1 MTSQRRTKAASGP
14 AASPRE
20 LGSFLH
26 VLANIVLVSGAHGV
40 AWFALVYFVYLQTRS
55 VFASGLVSGLFFA
68 TGAVSGV
75 VAGNLVDRRHTKA
88 LLQVSCAAS
97 LVLYAAAGAL
107 YAATSGP
114 TPFRSTSPALWSL
127 VGCVMIS
134 VMFGSVRSVSLPAL
148 VADMV
153 GPDLRPRANG
163 LVGVASGASFL
174 LASVI
179 SGLVLGLAGMGAVL
193 GLAYVSLVIALVHL
207 SLRNVPDLSTE
218 SVEPHHRRRGAT
230 GIRDTISV
238 IRSVAGLPTLLALST
253 MNNLLGGVITAL
265 MDPYGLSMV
274 SVQEWGVLWG
284 ALSTVVI
291 VAGLAV
297 TVTGVGAK
305 PVRLIVGGNAVL
317 WAVMAAIG
325 VRDSLAWLLVGLAIY
340 MAITPYVEA
349 AEQTVLQTVVPRG
362 RQGRVFGLSQSI
374 EQAGAPLTALL
385 ASPLAQFAFMP
396 FMSDGAGARL
406 LGPWF
411 GTGPMRGIALL
422 FTVVGLIGV
431 GACAAVIRGRGYR
444 RLSASFRLEADAQ
457 RATPTRPQMGGAGDL
472 PI

>member
-1 MTSQRRTKAASGP
+1 MACRWFRSR
-14 AASPRE
+14 
-20 LGSFLH
+20 
-26 VLANIVLVSGAHGV
+26 SGAC
-40 AWFALVYFVYLQTRS
+40 
-55 VFASGLVSGLFFA
+55 
-68 TGAVSGV
+68 SGV
-75 VAGNLVDRRHTKA
+75 
-88 LLQVSCAAS
+88 LLSA
-97 LVLYAAAGAL
+97 
-107 YAATSGP
+107 
-114 TPFRSTSPALWSL
+114 
-127 VGCVMIS
+127 
-134 VMFGSVRSVSLPAL
+134 
-148 VADMV
+148 
-153 GPDLRPRANG
+153 
-163 LVGVASGASFL
+163 
-174 LASVI
+174 
-179 SGLVLGLAGMGAVL
+179 
-193 GLAYVSLVIALVHL
+193 
-207 SLRNVPDLSTE
+207 
-218 SVEPHHRRRGAT
+218 
-230 GIRDTISV
+230 
-238 IRSVAGLPTLLALST
+238 
-253 MNNLLGGVITAL
+253 
-265 MDPYGLSMV
+265 
-274 SVQEWGVLWG
+274 
-284 ALSTVVI
+284 VVI